1 MKEGQ
6 DVGLNERKSGQ
17 CQGREACV
25 KEDMAKVEEET
36 AM

>member
-6 DVGLNERKSGQ
+6 GVGLNGRKSGQ
-17 CQGREACV
+17 CQGREDRV
-25 KEDMAKVEEET
+25 KEDMAKVEEQT